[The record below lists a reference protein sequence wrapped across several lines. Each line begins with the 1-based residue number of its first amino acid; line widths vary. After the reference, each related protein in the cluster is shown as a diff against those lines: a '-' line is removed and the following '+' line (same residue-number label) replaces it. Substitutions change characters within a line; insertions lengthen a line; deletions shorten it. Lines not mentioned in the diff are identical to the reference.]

1 MGCDIHSYLEF
12 FDKDLSDGVAR
23 CYATHLDF
31 GRCYTTFN
39 LMAGVRGY
47 RLPLIKPR
55 GIPST
60 PKISFTVSENY
71 HITVVDSYTNCHF
84 TNGRY
89 ISREDALTW
98 VDEGRTTFED
108 NGKYIIDPSWHTPSW
123 LTKDELIEVRRHY
136 LIETLS
142 YESTEYKGQKRRDAM
157 EKLEQSSSVE
167 LMRFVFPSI
176 EYVMLNA
183 TIASMIA
190 IENSGEYKTRLV
202 FWFDS

>member
-1 MGCDIHSYLEF
+1 MGCDIHPYLEIF
-12 FDKDLSDGVAR
+12 PEDPSEGSTT
-23 CYATHLDF
+23 CYAENIAF

-55 GIPST
+55 GIPSS
-60 PKISFTVSENY
+60 PQISFTVAQNY
-71 HITVVDSYTNCHF
+71 YFTVIDSYTSCHN

-98 VDEGRTTFED
+98 VDEGRATFFD
-108 NGKYIIDPSWHTPSW
+108 NEKYLTDPTWHTPSW
-123 LTKDELIEVRRHY
+123 LTKDELIQVRRHY

-157 EKLEQSSSVE
+157 DKLERADTVE

-176 EYVMLNA
+176 ENVMLNA

-190 IENSGEYKTRLV
+190 IENSGEYKSRLV